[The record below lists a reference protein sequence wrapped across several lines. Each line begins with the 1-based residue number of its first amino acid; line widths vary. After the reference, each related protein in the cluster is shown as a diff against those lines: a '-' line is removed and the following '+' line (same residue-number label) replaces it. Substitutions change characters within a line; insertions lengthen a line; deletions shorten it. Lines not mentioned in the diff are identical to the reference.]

1 MKSVQPERNTD
12 LERGFEPLR
21 TAFAVLTLLFG
32 FIACARAEN
41 TAAFL
46 EARARDGHPAS
57 CIAHDGSEVSR
68 LALRTP
74 DHAIQGRD
82 PHPAGAPDS
91 SRLPLRKGEFP

>member
-1 MKSVQPERNTD
+1 MKSDQAEHNTD

-46 EARARDGHPAS
+46 EARARDGHPSS
-57 CIAHDGSEVSR
+57 CIAHDGSDLSALV
-68 LALRTP
+68 LRTR

-82 PHPAGAPDS
+82 PHLAGAPDS